1 MIDPKNDILLRVFL
15 VYFVV
20 ALVGL
25 FVILGIVK
33 IQVKDKEELLEK
45 ASKRELKF
53 RDEKAHRGNI
63 MSKNGTLLSTSVP
76 RYSIHFDPMAVNED
90 LFKSEVSLL
99 ADSLSRLLRNKSKSQ
114 YLSYLNKSRAD
125 QKRYVWIANKIS
137 VADYKRMQNF
147 PIFR

>member
-25 FVILGIVK
+25 LVILGIVK

-90 LFKSEVSLL
+90 LFKSPTTQERASCPT
-99 ADSLSRLLRNKSKSQ
+99 ASRRSWFGRRLSAVGRHSQ
-114 YLSYLNKSRAD
+114 PS
-125 QKRYVWIANKIS
+125 
-137 VADYKRMQNF
+137 
-147 PIFR
+147 